1 MMKHLGTGA
10 NTHRL
15 IPEHFI
21 WRVFQALVDGLLT
34 CQTGFC
40 SEQRSTKIVNAGD
53 RLEGWRRIL
62 HLDIH
67 PGNVL
72 FGETDSKY
80 PYYKAP
86 VLADF
91 DKAICLDS
99 NPVRRRAQ
107 FDEARYDGR
116 NHWQA
121 PENSPLHRNLKEKH
135 RPNQWLLDHATDV
148 YSLGL
153 VVRYMMCCTMD
164 TAEKPWDGL
173 HKAEGTNFYH
183 RARGTIE
190 DNDVEFPWSLY
201 PAVYSSVLIRLV
213 LRCLAFLPQADPS
226 RRKQH
231 RISLFELRDII
242 STNLDRL
249 DSMYG
254 GAFEGAQSD
263 RTHPLHVLVD
273 EEDAR
278 FKVGGIFPVD
288 FDLRVDDFV
297 DSEATTTAREKAR
310 PFFRDY
316 QSLAHAAPIPE
327 NNSISELPCPSME
340 TMQKAIDETYAA
352 VHQTQ
357 VAQAHSS
364 ERDTKVLA
372 LDHAITTIKKRVN
385 PEGTFKQHIGGKDL
399 KFYSP
404 AQKLFTLASIETC
417 CQERIKSSENELQDK
432 IESIAARDEDI
443 AAMNDEDPAEK
454 EALQSIVD
462 SVRNK
467 LPEMREGID
476 ALKLL
481 CEAANYGRSLLLL
494 GKEADITEHTFDERW
509 SEVLSDAHRGVWDY
523 FWSVPDGVMRAA

>member
-1 MMKHLGTGA
+1 
-10 NTHRL
+10 
-15 IPEHFI
+15 
-21 WRVFQALVDGLLT
+21 
-34 CQTGFC
+34 
-40 SEQRSTKIVNAGD
+40 
-53 RLEGWRRIL
+53 
-62 HLDIH
+62 
-67 PGNVL
+67 
-72 FGETDSKY
+72 
-80 PYYKAP
+80 
-86 VLADF
+86 
-91 DKAICLDS
+91 
-99 NPVRRRAQ
+99 
-107 FDEARYDGR
+107 
-116 NHWQA
+116 
-121 PENSPLHRNLKEKH
+121 
-135 RPNQWLLDHATDV
+135 
-148 YSLGL
+148 
-153 VVRYMMCCTMD
+153 
-164 TAEKPWDGL
+164 
-173 HKAEGTNFYH
+173 
-183 RARGTIE
+183 
-190 DNDVEFPWSLY
+190 
-201 PAVYSSVLIRLV
+201 
-213 LRCLAFLPQADPS
+213 
-226 RRKQH
+226 
-231 RISLFELRDII
+231 
-242 STNLDRL
+242 
-249 DSMYG
+249 MYG

-263 RTHPLHVLVD
+263 RTHPLYVLVD

-278 FKVGGIFPVD
+278 FKVGGMFPVD

-310 PFFRDY
+310 SFFRDY
-316 QSLAHAAPIPE
+316 QSLAHAATIPE

-385 PEGTFKQHIGGKDL
+385 PEGTFKQHSGGKDL

-417 CQERIKSSENELQDK
+417 CQERIKSFENELQEK